1 MNKSAN
7 DYFRM
12 LDEMYA
18 TRTMNSPCFTNEE
31 LQKLPNILELI
42 EQLQDLELD
51 VTTNSNDIELFNLNP
66 IKSIYCSDRIYA
78 NEADENQFIVNR
90 MQSGR
95 FCFKPNLKSH
105 RFLFRGQN
113 QHYPLINS
121 SFERRTADEK
131 LLSNIQIGDFVSMLR
146 THPLFMMF
154 ERGIHLSPAKKPFFF
169 EMNYYGIA
177 QHYNFHTGMV
187 DFTSDIL
194 AAAFFATTT
203 NRGDDKYEVYDGDSK
218 YGVIYVHDINPRA
231 TFKMCGYRNIGLQ
244 IYPRTGAQRGFCY
257 QEDWRNIPVEKTVKP
272 NFFRHDSKCSAII
285 FEKMRQGELLFPKD
299 DLSALSNEIRH
310 SNSVTGISFCNNLYH
325 NQDEIQVS
333 LDRLKDMGIKID
345 WHEKKFFTEDMLKQ
359 YYENI
364 KNGWWEEFCNQIAF
378 EDENEKELMESL
390 LALPKNPHYRQF
402 FEPNQLRFLHYFN
415 MEERNNVMNIRKDK
429 EYRNKGI

>member
-1 MNKSAN
+1 MKKG
-7 DYFRM
+7 YFRI

-18 TRTMNSPCFTNEE
+18 TRAMNPPCFTNED

-42 EQLQDLELD
+42 EHLKDLELD
-51 VTTNSNDIELFNLNP
+51 VTTNSSDIELFNLHP
-66 IKSIYCSDRIYA
+66 SKSIYYSDRTYA
-78 NEADENQFIVNR
+78 NEANEDKFIVNR
-90 MQSGR
+90 LRSGR

-113 QHYPLINS
+113 QHYSLITS

-203 NRGDDKYEVYDGDSK
+203 NKGDDKYVVYDGDSK
-218 YGVIYVHDINPRA
+218 YGVVYVHNITPQA
-231 TFKMCGYRNIGLQ
+231 TFTMCGYRTIGHQ
-244 IYPRTGAQRGFCY
+244 IYPRTGAQHGFCY
-257 QEDWRNIPVEKTVKP
+257 QEDWKNIPVEKTVRP
-272 NFFRHDSKCSAII
+272 FFFRHDPKCSAII
-285 FEKMRQGELLFPKD
+285 FDRMKQGELLFPKD
-299 DLSALSNEIRH
+299 DLAEISNEIRH
-310 SNSVTGISFCNNLYH
+310 SNSVTGTSFSNNLYH
-325 NQDEIQVS
+325 NQDEMQVN
-333 LDRLKDMGIKID
+333 LGRLKDMGIKID

-364 KNGWWEEFCNQIAF
+364 KNGWWEDFCNPIVF
-378 EDENEKELMESL
+378 EDKDEKELMESL
-390 LALPKNPHYRQF
+390 LTLPKNPHYCQF

-415 MEERNNVMNIRKDK
+415 IEERTNVLEIRRKK
-429 EYRNKGI
+429 ECKGKRK